1 MVNCTGR
8 KEEIEGMC
16 TLLSLKARS
25 RAAEPQV
32 QRNVIT
38 DVAVSLPDVALHKFP
53 PRLSD
58 F

>member
-1 MVNCTGR
+1 
-8 KEEIEGMC
+8 MC